1 MKKILFTLAVGCFS
15 VAYSQNL
22 NFTDSKFKALLLSSN
37 PNNEIAKNL
46 SGNPISI
53 DANGDGEIQ
62 LSEAQ
67 QVKILTL
74 RQDPN
79 QKLIDPN
86 GNPYDLANINISYYN
101 SHLPDGISDA
111 LLFKNIEELYFYEV
125 KTANISF
132 INNSKIRKVQGRPIY
147 YDYSQASSSP
157 NPAPINLKFDNCLGI
172 QNINDIIAY
181 TWTSYPWSSPENS
194 LTLKNL
200 SQFNGNVSINQ
211 ADLRELY
218 IYNTPLTSLTFDSCK
233 QLEKISVPNLNTL
246 TKVSVIGVNQ
256 SYGTAIN
263 QNIQLIA
270 NNCRNLQEVIADT
283 DHSDSNGAYFSSV
296 NLSGNI
302 NLKKIKGLNAP
313 SINLSSMGLRNLEEL
328 DVAYYNRYGYNTTS
342 GIYFGSVTSL
352 NLSGL
357 PKLKTLIAFNQP
369 ITSNVNFSAAS
380 KLQLID
386 ITNSSGYMN
395 TINVSNLRALHTL
408 TANRFSTSM
417 TQGND
422 NLQKI
427 IAKNCIALVNL
438 IFNNNN
444 NLQELDLQ
452 NCSSLKNLA
461 IGYYVPN
468 SNGVFPELN
477 KINLSQC
484 SALETLYVH
493 GTKIIAL
500 NTTDC
505 TPLKTL
511 DLNNNSFL
519 TSININ
525 NNKLLEELQLNDL
538 PVLNPISTTQ
548 NTKLKNVGFVKCPLI
563 TQIDLSNASNME
575 FLQLLNMSNL
585 TSVKIKNGVDEEV
598 YIENPNANLSVCV
611 DNSQLATL
619 QGIYPTINFNTACST
634 SPNNGNQI
642 NNLIKVVPNPAR
654 IFTMVMSPENITNV
668 KIINAQ
674 GLVILNQNANAKNVV
689 VNLSSLLSGT
699 YLVHIKTVS
708 SEVTRNLI
716 KQ

>member
-1 MKKILFTLAVGCFS
+1 MKKILFTLAVSCFS
-15 VAYSQNL
+15 VTYAQNI
-22 NFTDSKFKALLLSSN
+22 NFTDQKFKALILSSN
-37 PNNEIAKNL
+37 SNNDIAKDSN
-46 SGNPISI
+46 GNNFAI

-62 LSEAQ
+62 ASEAQ

-86 GNPYDLANINISYYN
+86 GNPYDPANINVSYYN

-125 KTANISF
+125 KSANISF
-132 INNSKIRKVQGRPIY
+132 INNSKIKKVQGRPIY

-157 NPAPINLKFDNCLGI
+157 NPAPINFKFDNCSGI

-194 LTLKNL
+194 LTIKNL
-200 SQFNGNVSINQ
+200 PQFNGNISINQ

-218 IYNTPLTSLTFDSCK
+218 IYNTPLTSLTFNSCIL
-233 QLEKISVPNLNTL
+233 LEKISVPNLNTL
-246 TKVSVIGVNQ
+246 TKVSVLGAINSV
-256 SYGTAIN
+256 GTAIN

-302 NLKKIKGLNAP
+302 NLKKIKGLNAA
-313 SINLSSMGLRNLEEL
+313 SVNLSSMGLRNLEEL

-342 GIYFGSVTSL
+342 GSYFGSVTSL
-352 NLSGL
+352 NLTGL

-395 TINVSNLRALHTL
+395 TVNVSNLRALHTL
-408 TANRFSTSM
+408 TANRTANPM

-427 IAKNCIALVNL
+427 IAKNCIALGN
-438 IFNNNN
+438 IEFGNNNI
-444 NLQELDLQ
+444 LKELDFQ
-452 NCSSLKNLA
+452 NCLSLKSLQ
-461 IGYYVPN
+461 IGNYVPH
-468 SNGVFPELN
+468 SNGIFSELN
-477 KINLSQC
+477 KINISQC
-484 SALETLYVH
+484 SALENLYIN
-493 GTKIIAL
+493 GTKITTL
-500 NTTDC
+500 NTADC
-505 TPLKTL
+505 ISLKELSLHNNTL
-511 DLNNNSFL
+511 LS
-519 TSININ
+519 TINIT
-525 NNKLLEELQLNDL
+525 NNKLLEDLQLEYL
-538 PVLNPISTTQ
+538 PLLNTFSTLQ
-548 NTKLKNVGFVKCPLI
+548 NTKLKLVNFTDCPLVA
-563 TQIDLSNASNME
+563 QLDLSNASSME
-575 FLQLLNMSNL
+575 FMTLKNMTNL
-585 TSVKIKNGVDEEV
+585 TSVKIKNGVDEEA
-598 YIENPNANLSVCV
+598 YIVNPNANLSVCV

-619 QGIYPTINFNTACST
+619 QGIYPTVNFNTSCT
-634 SPNNGNQI
+634 SNNGNQI

-674 GLVILNQNANAKNVV
+674 GLILLNQNANAKNVV
-689 VNLSSLLSGT
+689 VNLSSLPSGT
-699 YLVHIKTVS
+699 YLLHIKTVS
-708 SEVTRNLI
+708 SEVTKNLI